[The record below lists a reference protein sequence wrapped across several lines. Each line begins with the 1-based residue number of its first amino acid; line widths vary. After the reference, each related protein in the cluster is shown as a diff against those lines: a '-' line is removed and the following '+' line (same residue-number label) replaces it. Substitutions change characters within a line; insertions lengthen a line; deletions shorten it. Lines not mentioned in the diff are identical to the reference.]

1 MLVKESC
8 ITADP
13 CPAASDLKAGK
24 PSINKIALGLLGWT
38 SGIHYPEVDFE
49 NESGHMSILV
59 GVPSLLEL

>member
-1 MLVKESC
+1 MLVKESS

-38 SGIHYPEVDFE
+38 SGIHYPEVNFE
-49 NESGHMSILV
+49 NHMSILV